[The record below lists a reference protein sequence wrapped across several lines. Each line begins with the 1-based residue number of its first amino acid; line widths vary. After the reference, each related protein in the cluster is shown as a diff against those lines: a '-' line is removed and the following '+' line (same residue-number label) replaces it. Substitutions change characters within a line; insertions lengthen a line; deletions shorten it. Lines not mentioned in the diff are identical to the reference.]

1 MSVVTSKYR
10 MTMDSGVEDAIIVH
24 LERNQDIKFTLCGHG
39 LYCFETTLDPW
50 RRLKRISPEIK
61 QLINIK
67 APLQATYLS
76 PMLPPIKNILPNAK
90 LTGKDMMST

>member
-1 MSVVTSKYR
+1 MNCSTMHLEYTQYGLLDIIPGLEVYYNPQSISNLLSMSVVTSKYR

-50 RRLKRISPEIK
+50 
-61 QLINIK
+61 
-67 APLQATYLS
+67 
-76 PMLPPIKNILPNAK
+76 
-90 LTGKDMMST
+90 DV